1 MKNKKIIITLL
12 IFICIYSCKNQE
24 NGLGFNQSISNEFV
38 YITPD
43 MYSESRDSLKIDIPL
58 EFYIKN
64 NSNTN
69 FDYVETT
76 FYIDRKHASLGEY
89 ENIDK
94 NTKKVKYDEDWVLP
108 KGKSDTIISRIEKLY
123 IGIDD
128 AKKVF
133 KKYAVNKDIEN
144 FRDSA
149 KIVPYKEFRKDFPEI
164 IKKMEKN
171 PDVVEITTRSNGKKV
186 YDSQRF
192 KIKW

>member
-1 MKNKKIIITLL
+1 MNIKRIVILFI
-12 IFICIYSCKNQE
+12 IFITIYSCKNQE
-24 NGLGFNQSISNEFV
+24 SGLIFKQNISNEFV

-69 FDYVETT
+69 YDFVGTKFFINKE
-76 FYIDRKHASLGEY
+76 YISLGDY

-94 NTKKVKYDEDWVLP
+94 NTKEAKREDWEIS
-108 KGKSDTIISRIEKLY
+108 KGEDNTITSRIEKLY
-123 IGIDD
+123 IDMDD
-128 AKKVF
+128 AKKIF

-149 KIVPYKEFRKDFPEI
+149 KIVSYKEFRKDFPEI
-164 IKKMEKN
+164 IKKMEKV
-171 PDVVEITTRSNGKKV
+171 PDTIQITTRDNGKKN
-186 YDSQRF
+186 YESKKF
-192 KIKW
+192 KISW

>member
-1 MKNKKIIITLL
+1 MNSKRIIISFL
-12 IFICIYSCKNQE
+12 IFMCINSCKNQE

-43 MYSESRDSLKIDIPL
+43 IYSANRDSLKIDIPL

-64 NSNTN
+64 NSNKN
-69 FDYVETT
+69 YDYVETT
-76 FYIDRKHASLGEY
+76 FYINKEYVDLGNY
-89 ENIDK
+89 QNIDK
-94 NTKKVKYDEDWVLP
+94 KRRSEYEIHWKLSRGESNN
-108 KGKSDTIISRIEKLY
+108 IISRIEKLY
-123 IGIDD
+123 ISIDD

-133 KKYAVNKDIEN
+133 KKYAVDKDIEN

-171 PDVVEITTRSNGKKV
+171 PDLVEITTRSNGEKV
-186 YDSQRF
+186 YKSQKF
-192 KIKW
+192 KINW

>member
-1 MKNKKIIITLL
+1 MNSKNIIIAFL
-12 IFICIYSCKNQE
+12 IFFCIYSCKNQE

-43 MYSESRDSLKIDIPL
+43 IYSANRDSLKIDIPL

-64 NSNTN
+64 NSNKN
-69 FDYVETT
+69 YDYVETT
-76 FYIDRKHASLGEY
+76 FYINKKYVYSGDFT
-89 ENIDK
+89 NIDK
-94 NTKKVKYDEDWVLP
+94 YTRKVKYDGEWKLP
-108 KGKSDTIISRIEKLY
+108 KGEEDKIISHIKTLY
-123 IGIDD
+123 INLDD
-128 AKKVF
+128 TKKVF

-149 KIVPYKEFRKDFPEI
+149 KIVPYRQFRKDFPEI
-164 IKKMEKN
+164 IKKMEKI
-171 PDVVEITTRSNGKKV
+171 PDVVEISTRSNGKKA

>member
-1 MKNKKIIITLL
+1 MNSKRIIISFL

-43 MYSESRDSLKIDIPL
+43 MYSVSRDSLKIDIPL
-58 EFYIKN
+58 EFYIENKDNKN
-64 NSNTN
+64 Y
-69 FDYVETT
+69 DYLETT
-76 FYIDRKHASLGEY
+76 FYINKKYIYSGDFT
-89 ENIDK
+89 NIDK
-94 NTKKVKYDEDWVLP
+94 YTRKVKYDGEWKLQ
-108 KGKSDTIISRIEKLY
+108 KGESNTIISRIKKLY
-123 IGIDD
+123 INIDD

-133 KKYAVNKDIEN
+133 KKYAINKDIEN

-164 IKKMEKN
+164 IKKMEKD
-171 PDVVEITTRSNGKKV
+171 PDVVEITTRSNGKKA

>member
-1 MKNKKIIITLL
+1 MNSKRIIISFL

-69 FDYVETT
+69 YDYVETT
-76 FYIDRKHASLGEY
+76 FFINKKYVYLGNY
-89 ENIDK
+89 ENTDK
-94 NTKKVKYDEDWVLP
+94 NTKEIKGEDWEIP
-108 KGKSDTIISRIEKLY
+108 KGKDNTIISHIEDLY
-123 IGIDD
+123 IGLDD

-133 KKYAVNKDIEN
+133 KKYAINKDIEN

-149 KIVPYKEFRKDFPEI
+149 KIVPCKEFRKDFPEI
-164 IKKMEKN
+164 IKKMEKD
-171 PDVVEITTRSNGKKV
+171 PDVVEITTRSNGKKA

>member
-1 MKNKKIIITLL
+1 L
-12 IFICIYSCKNQE
+12 
-24 NGLGFNQSISNEFV
+24 GLNQSISNEFV

-64 NSNTN
+64 NSNSN
-69 FDYVETT
+69 YDYVETT
-76 FYIDRKHASLGEY
+76 FYINKKYVYSGDFR
-89 ENIDK
+89 NINK
-94 NTKKVKYDEDWVLP
+94 YTRKVKYDGEWKLP
-108 KGKSDTIISRIEKLY
+108 KGEEDKIISHIKTLY
-123 IGIDD
+123 INLDD

-133 KKYAVNKDIEN
+133 KKYGVNKDIEN

-171 PDVVEITTRSNGKKV
+171 PDVVVITTRSNGKKA

>member
-1 MKNKKIIITLL
+1 MNSKRIIISFL

-43 MYSESRDSLKIDIPL
+43 MYSVSRDSLKIDIPL

-69 FDYVETT
+69 YDYLETT
-76 FYIDRKHASLGEY
+76 FYINKKYVYLGNY

-94 NTKKVKYDEDWVLP
+94 KTRSKYEIHWKLS
-108 KGKSDTIISRIEKLY
+108 KGESNNIISRIEDLY
-123 IGIDD
+123 IGLDD

-149 KIVPYKEFRKDFPEI
+149 KIVPYRQFRKDFPEI
-164 IKKMEKN
+164 IKKMEKI
-171 PDVVEITTRSNGKKV
+171 PDVIEITTSNKKEKV
-186 YDSQRF
+186 FKSQRF
-192 KIKW
+192 KINW